1 MVLCIF
7 AAMQLDDQHIV
18 KNMRQGDRGSFETM
32 FRTWYNPLC
41 NYAFSFLGRR
51 EESEEIVQNV
61 FVQFWEKREEI
72 EIETSLK
79 SYLYRAVRNTCFNV
93 LKHEKV
99 KREHAR
105 YTLERNEHH
114 SSQGGAT
121 LLAQELEVKI
131 SQALSQLPEQC
142 AIIFKMSRFEEMK
155 YAEIAEKL
163 GLSIKTV
170 ENQMGKALRIM
181 REQLKDYLPLLA
193 LVVQSGIWLQI
204 DGQLVDS
211 VMVLISL
218 I

>member
-1 MVLCIF
+1 
-7 AAMQLDDQHIV
+7 MQLQDQHIV
-18 KNMRQGDRGSFETM
+18 NSMRQGDRSSFETM

-41 NYAFSFLGRR
+41 NYALSFLGSR
-51 EESEEIVQNV
+51 EEAEEIVQNV
-61 FVQFWEKREEI
+61 FVQFWEKRYEI

-99 KREHAR
+99 KREHER
-105 YTLERNEHH
+105 YALEKNDNH
-114 SSQGGAT
+114 SSHAGTT

-131 SQALSQLPEQC
+131 SQALKCLPEQC
-142 AIIFKMSRFEEMK
+142 AIIFKMSRFEELK

-181 REQLKDYLPLLA
+181 REQLKDYLPLIA
-193 LVVQSGIWLQI
+193 LVVQSGIWLMV

-211 VMVLISL
+211 VMVLVSL